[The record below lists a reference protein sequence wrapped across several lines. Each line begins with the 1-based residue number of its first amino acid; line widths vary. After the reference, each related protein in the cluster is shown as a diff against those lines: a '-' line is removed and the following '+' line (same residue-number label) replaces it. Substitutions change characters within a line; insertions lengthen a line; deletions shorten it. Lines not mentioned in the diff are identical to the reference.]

1 MEIFILSEGLCNTN
15 REVQEKRRGKENRKR
30 IDDEHTV
37 TMSDYDV
44 ASLKKKEL
52 MTSLLELDL
61 S

>member
-1 MEIFILSEGLCNTN
+1 MSEGLCNTN